1 MITSSRVS
9 PLTICCPVGARIGQR
24 QTLGADTDEE
34 VDSKN
39 AVLGEPIVGVER
51 VVYDEE
57 TGPGALPA
65 KALDSPKPM
74 TAVQR
79 SIHDLTH
86 MPYHPGCE
94 ICVSTRR
101 PNTHH
106 RLQKKVER
114 EVPLLVGDYC
124 FPKHSTDAQPLT
136 VLVIRVYPYKLFL
149 CCSVT
154 SKGRDVAVVNR
165 LVRFI
170 KECGLTHFT
179 YRSDRE
185 PAIMAMIEEACSI
198 SGRRGIKDSSG
209 ESPEEVSHYGLIDA
223 SGDVAKIADQD
234 ISIGDDPHTPS
245 SVEIESTHT
254 AAPELNHPGESQSNG
269 LAERSVGIFEDQFRT
284 LKHALEVRLK
294 QRLPGEHPVTAW
306 LIEHTSFI
314 LNKYKLDNEGRTAY
328 GRLHGREGIEKVC
341 EFGEVVMWYVPK
353 KIRAKLDQ
361 RWRYGVFLGRS
372 LSSDQNYI
380 GLNNGDVVCARA
392 IVRVVMGIRWNA
404 DRVSKIHTTPITFK
418 STSQDLIEE
427 ETEPHAHPDPSADVE
442 DIQRQTRRVPLFDAD
457 VKKHGFTD
465 GCLRCRYL
473 REGRTTMAK
482 GVRHSEECRD
492 RIYEALRAAGAH
504 KKKESGHV

>member
-1 MITSSRVS
+1 M
-9 PLTICCPVGARIGQR
+9 
-24 QTLGADTDEE
+24 
-34 VDSKN
+34 
-39 AVLGEPIVGVER
+39 
-51 VVYDEE
+51 
-57 TGPGALPA
+57 
-65 KALDSPKPM
+65 
-74 TAVQR
+74 
-79 SIHDLTH
+79 
-86 MPYHPGCE
+86 
-94 ICVSTRR
+94 
-101 PNTHH
+101 
-106 RLQKKVER
+106 
-114 EVPLLVGDYC
+114 
-124 FPKHSTDAQPLT
+124 
-136 VLVIRVYPYKLFL
+136 
-149 CCSVT
+149 
-154 SKGRDVAVVNR
+154 
-165 LVRFI
+165 
-170 KECGLTHFT
+170 
-179 YRSDRE
+179 
-185 PAIMAMIEEACSI
+185 
-198 SGRRGIKDSSG
+198 
-209 ESPEEVSHYGLIDA
+209 
-223 SGDVAKIADQD
+223 
-234 ISIGDDPHTPS
+234 
-245 SVEIESTHT
+245 EIESTHT
-254 AAPELNHPGESQSNG
+254 AAPELTHPGESQSNG

-361 RWRYGVFLGRS
+361 RWRYGVVLGRS

-504 KKKESGHV
+504 KIKRADMSDSSRAQARRQRQHEQPAPDVMETQPSLDEPPTTQLGDSMDDVGADAATPAGVATPRGDSNDLDMTEPNDAIPSDWDDTHDFYHVVDEEFGDNLDVEWEGPDLMDDDHTMSSLMDVLQTVGVPLADASAFTVSMIKNRPIMPTQFGQPYSPTFFEMYGQGNLVRASHGCRRI